1 MAHLLFRGKTE
12 WHFKAIYLREIE
24 QEL

>member
-1 MAHLLFRGKTE
+1 LVHLLFRGKTE
-12 WHFKAIYLREIE
+12 RHFKAIYLREIE